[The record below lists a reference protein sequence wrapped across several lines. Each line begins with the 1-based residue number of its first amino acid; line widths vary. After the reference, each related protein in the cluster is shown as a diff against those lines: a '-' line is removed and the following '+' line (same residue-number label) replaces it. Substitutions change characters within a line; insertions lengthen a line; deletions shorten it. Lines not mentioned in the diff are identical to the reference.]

1 MRLTTDSPIHEL
13 LRDGNVTAYY
23 TSRGNYATTEEAR
36 YNGFNVCHYTGDSY
50 EHTDICLKQLSL
62 ATGVSPEKIIF
73 PHQVHSNDVSV
84 ITSVPWHKES
94 LESTDAIVTNVRGII
109 IGVNTA
115 DCVPVAFSDSR
126 AGIIGIAH
134 AGWRGAANGITENT
148 LTAMLDLGAS
158 PESIKVAMGPS
169 ICMSC
174 FEVGTEVADRFDNTC
189 VDRTSWDKP
198 HVSIHRHITK
208 LLINQGIPESNIA
221 GFDNSLCTR
230 CHPDT
235 FFSARKLGVNSGRV
249 FTFISMQ

>member
-1 MRLTTDSPIHEL
+1 MRLTTDTQIHEL

-23 TSRGNYATTEEAR
+23 TSRVNYATTEEAR

-73 PHQVHSNDVSV
+73 PHHVHSNDVSV

-148 LTAMLDLGAS
+148 LTAMLDL
-158 PESIKVAMGPS
+158 
-169 ICMSC
+169 
-174 FEVGTEVADRFDNTC
+174 
-189 VDRTSWDKP
+189 
-198 HVSIHRHITK
+198 
-208 LLINQGIPESNIA
+208 
-221 GFDNSLCTR
+221 
-230 CHPDT
+230 
-235 FFSARKLGVNSGRV
+235 
-249 FTFISMQ
+249 